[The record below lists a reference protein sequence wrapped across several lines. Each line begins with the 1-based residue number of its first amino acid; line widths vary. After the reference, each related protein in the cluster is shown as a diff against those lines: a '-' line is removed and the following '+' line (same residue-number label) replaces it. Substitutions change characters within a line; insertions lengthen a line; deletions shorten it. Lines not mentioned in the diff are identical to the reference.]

1 LHDYRTSR
9 RSCYALI
16 VTNPK
21 QPGPDTSPFTALPF
35 ERFLDAIGSKTPT
48 PGGGAVASAVGAI
61 GAALGS
67 MVVAYSVEKKSLAAH
82 RPELEAAVVQLA
94 RAREVLLLL
103 ADADMAAYGA
113 LNVLQKLPETDPA
126 RVKGWA
132 DAVAGALHAPSSML
146 AAANDLLRLFEKLR
160 PITNEWLKS
169 DLAIAAVLAEACAR
183 AAAWNVK
190 INLPLVSEADK
201 RARIESETDR
211 AVADARTRCAAIERA
226 CGAGG

>member
-1 LHDYRTSR
+1 M
-9 RSCYALI
+9 
-16 VTNPK
+16 TNPSPS
-21 QPGPDTSPFTALPF
+21 QPVPPPAFAAIPFDELLAS
-35 ERFLDAIGSKTPT
+35 IGAKTPT
-48 PGGGAVASAVGAI
+48 PGGGAVASAVGAL

-67 MVVAYSVEKKSLAAH
+67 MVVAYSVGKKSLAAH
-82 RPELEAAVVQLA
+82 QPELEQAIGQLA
-94 RAREVLLLL
+94 RARELLLLL
-103 ADADMAAYGA
+103 ADADVAAYGT
-113 LNVLQKLPETDPA
+113 LNTLQKLPETDPA

-132 DAVAGALHAPSSML
+132 DAVAGALHAPSAML

-190 INLPLVSEADK
+190 INLPLVSDTVE

-226 CGAGG
+226 CGGG